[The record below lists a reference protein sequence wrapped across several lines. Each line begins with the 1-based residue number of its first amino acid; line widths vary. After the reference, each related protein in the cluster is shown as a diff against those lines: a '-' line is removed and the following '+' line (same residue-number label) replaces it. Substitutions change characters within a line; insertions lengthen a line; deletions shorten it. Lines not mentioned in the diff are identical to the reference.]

1 MQESDGLI
9 RIPYSPR
16 PLQATLHNQL
26 DRFNVLVC
34 HRRFGKTVFAINQL
48 IKDTFKCQHENPRTA
63 YLAPLYRQAKSVA
76 WDYLK
81 QFTRVIPGAKFN
93 EQELRADFPNGAR
106 IQLYGCD
113 SPDSLRGIYLDSVV
127 LDEYAQMSP
136 RVWSEVIRPAL
147 SDRQGRAIFIGT
159 PMGHNAFY
167 DRWAACDELDGWF
180 SALYR
185 ASETQVVND
194 IELAAAKREM
204 TDAEYQQEFECSW
217 TAAIRGAYWAK
228 EMAQAEED
236 GRITSVPY
244 DENYPVVTS
253 WDLGIKDST
262 VVWFGQEVGSEV
274 RFINCLAFQGVG
286 LPDMVREL
294 NKLPYIY
301 DQHKAPHD
309 IKVRE
314 LGSGVDRKTTAA
326 KLGINF
332 DVTPNIPVQDGIQ
345 AVRSLIKRC
354 VFDREN
360 CRDGIEAL
368 IQYRSEYN
376 DKRNIFSKAPLHDW
390 CSDYADSM
398 RYYAVCPTSSG
409 YSGDIDYSRA
419 NAI

>member
-1 MQESDGLI
+1 MQGLDGVI

-16 PLQATLHNQL
+16 PLQASLHDQL

-48 IKDTFKCQHENPRTA
+48 IKDAFTCPHSNPRAA

-81 QFTRVIPGAKFN
+81 EFTRVIPGAKFN
-93 EQELRADFPNGAR
+93 EQELRADFPGGVR

-113 SPDSLRGIYLDSVV
+113 SPDSLRGIYLDSVC

-136 RVWSEVIRPAL
+136 RVWSEVVRPAL
-147 SDRQGRAIFIGT
+147 SDRKGRAIFIGT

-167 DRWAACDELDGWF
+167 DRYAACDELEGWF
-180 SALYR
+180 SAMYK
-185 ASETQVVND
+185 ASDTGVVD
-194 IELAAAKREM
+194 EVELAAAKREM
-204 TDAEYQQEFECSW
+204 TEAEYLQEFECSW
-217 TAAIRGAYWAK
+217 SAAIRGAYWAK
-228 EMAQAEED
+228 EMQTAHDEN
-236 GRITSVPY
+236 RITTVPY
-244 DENYPVVTS
+244 DENYQVTTS

-262 VVWFGQEVGSEV
+262 VIWFAQEVGTEI
-274 RFINCLAFQGVG
+274 RFINCMAFQGVG

-301 DQHKAPHD
+301 AQHKAPHD

-314 LGSGVDRKTTAA
+314 LGSGKSRLETAQS
-326 KLGINF
+326 LGINF
-332 DVTPNIPVQDGIQ
+332 DITPMMPVQDGIQ
-345 AVRSLIKRC
+345 AVRSLLKRA
-354 VFDREN
+354 VFDRDK
-360 CRDGIEAL
+360 CKDGIEAL

-376 DKRNIFSKAPLHDW
+376 DKRAIFSKAPLHDW

-398 RYYAVCPTSSG
+398 RYYATCPSSSG
-409 YSGDIDYSRA
+409 YSGDLDYS
-419 NAI
+419 NYG

>member
-1 MQESDGLI
+1 MQELAGVI

-16 PLQATLHNQL
+16 PLQKTLHDEL

-48 IKDTFKCQHENPRTA
+48 IKDAFNCKHSNARVA

-76 WDYLK
+76 WDYVK
-81 QFTRVIPGAKFN
+81 QFCRPIPGVKFN
-93 EQELRADFPNGAR
+93 EQELRADFANGAR

-113 SPDSLRGIYLDSVV
+113 NPDSLRGIYLDSVC

-147 SDRQGRAIFIGT
+147 SDRQGRAVFIGT

-167 DRWAACDELDGWF
+167 DRYVACDGLEGWF
-180 SALYR
+180 SALYK
-185 ASETQVVND
+185 ASDTKIVND

-217 TAAIRGAYWAK
+217 SAAIRGAYWAT
-228 EMAQAEED
+228 EMQAAEED

-262 VVWFGQEVGSEV
+262 VIWFGQEVGSEV
-274 RFINCLAFQGVG
+274 RFINCMAFQGTG

-301 DQHKAPHD
+301 SQHKAPHD

-314 LGSGVDRKTTAA
+314 LGSGKSRLETAQN
-326 KLGINF
+326 LGINF
-332 DVTPNIPVQDGIQ
+332 DITPNIPIQDGIQ
-345 AVRSLIKRC
+345 AGRALIKRS
-354 VFDREN
+354 VFDREK
-360 CRDGIEAL
+360 CKDGIEAL
-368 IQYRSEYN
+368 VQYRAEYN

-390 CSDYADSM
+390 SSDYADSF
-398 RYYAVCPTSSG
+398 RYYAVCPSSNG
-409 YSGDIDYSRA
+409 YSQTLDYSRA
-419 NAI
+419 NQI